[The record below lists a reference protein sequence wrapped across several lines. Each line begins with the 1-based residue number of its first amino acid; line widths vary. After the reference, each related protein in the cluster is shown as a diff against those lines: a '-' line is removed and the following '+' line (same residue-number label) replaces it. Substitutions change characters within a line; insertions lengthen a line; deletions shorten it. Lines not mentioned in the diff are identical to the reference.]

1 MRCRVLHLV
10 AGLLPVF
17 FLAGCD
23 KGAPPA
29 APDAKPLRILSLT
42 PNITEVL
49 FAMGLGDKVVGRST
63 YCNYPPEAA
72 ALPAVG
78 DTMQVGLEKIIR
90 LEPTVAFMVTR
101 RDDVPKRLEGLGIRT
116 VKLQSDRMDQA
127 LESIRTIG
135 RETGRPEAAQ
145 ALIDRIESDLAAVRR
160 RVAGLPRPKVLF
172 AFPMTVGSSRIM
184 VAGRGTFVDEL
195 LTAAGAENAYPEKA
209 DWPTVGPQQVIAMAP
224 DAVII
229 NATGEDAPPDRVEAI
244 RQAWQSLTSVPA
256 VARGRVHILTE
267 TFLTIPGPRVGLA
280 ARLLAETIHPELHA
294 EAGKVSMGWHG
305 HASEPAAEAA
315 EDAQCESLPP
325 LPRRARIALHGHAPL
340 RGPCG
345 VVAARRVRR
354 PAAPGVNRR
363 CRDDHAGDRP

>member
-17 FLAGCD
+17 LLAGCD

-29 APDAKPLRILSLT
+29 APDARPLRILSLT
-42 PNITEVL
+42 PNITEIL

-145 ALIDRIESDLAAVRR
+145 ALIDRIEADLAAVRR

-195 LTAAGAENAYPEKA
+195 LTTAGAENAYPEKA

-224 DAVII
+224 DVVII

-244 RQAWQSLTSVPA
+244 RRAWQSLTSVPA

-267 TFLTIPGPRVGLA
+267 TFLTIPGPRVGQA

-305 HASEPAAEAA
+305 HA
-315 EDAQCESLPP
+315 P
-325 LPRRARIALHGHAPL
+325 LRGHDLTSYLAHGHATA
-340 RGPCG
+340 RG
-345 VVAARRVRR
+345 
-354 PAAPGVNRR
+354 
-363 CRDDHAGDRP
+363 HATRQSDFALSSREGGRS